1 MKCAEARSSLDAP
14 TLLAVTGDMT
24 ATGDEEEFRLYEG
37 YAKEIAGVELLPGAV
52 RCGLAH
58 LGFQVMEV
66 SGNHDRFGGASAP
79 IPLLSGPTQAFVSR
93 HSDQPWIS
101 EVIPLAQGFK
111 LRVIGIDGDADATA
125 LSQWRLTASGC
136 FRSQI
141 EALSTIVPAREPG
154 EIRVLLLHHSFQET
168 PPRWSP
174 KSLLRRI
181 CPLSRRSFAKC
192 VTELGVAVVLTG
204 HHHYWYRTRLG
215 NIPGMESA
223 GDAPAGAGHT
233 ARHDGEPLLL
243 SSGSAER
250 FPGLTTVHQPV
261 SVMGERGARI
271 LIDALCNS
279 MIPQGNEKL
288 EVTLVV
294 RGSTTPPGRG

>member
-1 MKCAEARSSLDAP
+1 MASESILLATIHHLSDLHFSARSDNRNELSTNPVVRRMQLMLHRRHDAGACRALEVFLMKCAEARSSLDAP

-141 EALSTIVPAREPG
+141 E
-154 EIRVLLLHHSFQET
+154 
-168 PPRWSP
+168 
-174 KSLLRRI
+174 
-181 CPLSRRSFAKC
+181 
-192 VTELGVAVVLTG
+192 
-204 HHHYWYRTRLG
+204 
-215 NIPGMESA
+215 
-223 GDAPAGAGHT
+223 
-233 ARHDGEPLLL
+233 
-243 SSGSAER
+243 
-250 FPGLTTVHQPV
+250 
-261 SVMGERGARI
+261 
-271 LIDALCNS
+271 
-279 MIPQGNEKL
+279 
-288 EVTLVV
+288 
-294 RGSTTPPGRG
+294 